1 MEGGAAA
8 PPDTSHVPPR
18 PRVASRGA
26 PGCDASPTPLAQ
38 AASLNVSPRACALPP
53 RTALKSPLSPRGA
66 LRNPRQLAAHTL
78 RPKARGRSLTA
89 VSLIHGD
96 PAGRPGYAASARWA
110 LEARRAAAHDADAL
124 GTPYLTHAHYATRA
138 DAVPSSGR
146 TAKGPSPSPT
156 LSSSDSAGPGHPR
169 LRVCRLIG
177 QHLPPLPRIPHHRPT
192 LTTPRH
198 AQPPRA
204 ATRAN
209 T

>member
-8 PPDTSHVPPR
+8 PPDTTHVPPR

-66 LRNPRQLAAHTL
+66 LRNLRQLAAHTL
-78 RPKARGRSLTA
+78 RPVGAPSRLSASFTGTPRGAQDTPPQPDGRSKRGEPPRTT
-89 VSLIHGD
+89 
-96 PAGRPGYAASARWA
+96 PTR
-110 LEARRAAAHDADAL
+110 
-124 GTPYLTHAHYATRA
+124 PYLTHAHYATRA
-138 DAVPSSGR
+138 DAAPSSGR

-177 QHLPPLPRIPHHRPT
+177 QHLPPLPHIPHHRPT